1 MTSKSNSPLSSLG
14 NLAQKQH
21 FENVIEGIYGTFE
34 TPAGKVAY
42 LQTKAKV
49 GGDVST
55 HGKLIKALVP
65 AREALNIQE
74 MDFNQL
80 LQRDLDDHRIATKL
94 IEYVL
99 NPPANSLHRYLLF

>member
-1 MTSKSNSPLSSLG
+1 MKSKSNSSLG
-14 NLAQKQH
+14 GLATIGQKH
-21 FENVIEGIYGTFE
+21 FEHVIEGIYGTFE

-49 GGDVST
+49 GGDGSST
-55 HGKLIKALVP
+55 HSKLIKALVP

-94 IEYVL
+94 IEYVERHVRIIGWV
-99 NPPANSLHRYLLF
+99 ST